1 MLKKTLVFTATYN
14 EYPNIKILLNK
25 INNLKEHLDV
35 LIIDDNSKDG
45 TLQFL
50 LNACKK
56 QKNLK
61 LIIRKKKLGLD
72 TAHKMAFDY
81 ARKKKYNY
89 LITMDADLSH
99 DATVIKKFIRLLKNN
114 TFVIGSR
121 YIKGGKCDLDG
132 FRFLISF
139 LGNFFIKYFL
149 NINSNEFTTSYR
161 AFNLDKLKNLNI
173 RKIKSKGY
181 SFFMETIFLINSL
194 NINIHEIPI
203 HFKSRLSGVSKISKI
218 EIIRTLFNVLRLR
231 FFLLR
236 NKI

>member
-1 MLKKTLVFTATYN
+1 MLKKTLLFTATYN
-14 EYPNIKILLNK
+14 EFPNIKILLNK
-25 INNLKEHLDV
+25 INTLKTPLDI

-50 LNACKK
+50 QKICKEK
-56 QKNLK
+56 KNLK

-72 TAHKMAFDY
+72 TAHKMAFEY
-81 ARKKKYNY
+81 ARNKKYNY

-99 DATVIKKFIRLLKNN
+99 EPKVIKNFIKLLRNK

-121 YIKGGKCDLDG
+121 YTKGGKCDLEG

-139 LGNFFIKYFL
+139 LGNFFIKYLL
-149 NINSNEFTTSYR
+149 NIKSNEFTTSFR
-161 AFNLDKLKNLNI
+161 AFDLDKLKNLNI
-173 RKIKSKGY
+173 NKIKSKGY

-194 NINIHEIPI
+194 NVNIFEIPI

-218 EIIRTLFNVLRLR
+218 EIIRTLFNVIRLK
-231 FFLLR
+231 FFYKK
-236 NKI
+236 NS